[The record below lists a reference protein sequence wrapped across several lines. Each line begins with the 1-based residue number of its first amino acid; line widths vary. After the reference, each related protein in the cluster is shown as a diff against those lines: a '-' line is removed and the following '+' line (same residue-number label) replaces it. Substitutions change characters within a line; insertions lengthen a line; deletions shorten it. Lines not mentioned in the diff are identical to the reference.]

1 MAKRTAN
8 GTGTPKRQRK
18 AKVKLP
24 EPLSINGELFVS
36 ISAQELTDI
45 PLCPMWA
52 GRINLGQASVLTGET
67 SVGKSV
73 LATEIAACVTTGQPL
88 PGQQSTPKG
97 SVVWLCAEEHPAR
110 DVKPRL
116 QAAGAVLIS
125 VQFPGWT
132 QAGICPK
139 RLRFPSGAQMLGDYC
154 RAVGARFVFV
164 DPIGSFLDAG
174 MAEDSGFTAR
184 EVVQSLI
191 DMAHASNVSVMFV
204 KHPRKGGTGSA
215 LDQVAGNKEWVN
227 APRSA
232 MIIGRDPNDAGL
244 RILADLKPSK
254 GKRVPSLSFVI
265 EDRDGEP
272 VVSWKGEC
280 GVTAN
285 DVFGLTVDA
294 VEASVLTQGKEL
306 IIDLLNDG
314 ERPSREMFSAG
325 EAAGVSQR
333 TMNRAKKE
341 LGVTSSARGA
351 NTARYIAWVK
361 PKDGW
366 PKTGESF

>member
-1 MAKRTAN
+1 MPKK
-8 GTGTPKRQRK
+8 TPKPKPRQRK
-18 AKVKLP
+18 PRAPKP
-24 EPLSINGELFVS
+24 SANGEVVVNGAVFLS

-45 PLCPMWA
+45 PLAPMWA

-88 PGQQSTPKG
+88 PGQQSTPQG
-97 SVVWLCAEEHPAR
+97 SVLWLCAEEHPAR
-110 DVKPRL
+110 DVRPRL
-116 QAAGAVLIS
+116 KAAGAVLMS

-132 QAGICPK
+132 AAGICPK
-139 RLRFPSGAQMLGDYC
+139 RIRFPSGSQALGDYC
-154 RAVGARFVFV
+154 RAVGARFVFI

-191 DMAHASNVSVMFV
+191 DMAHAANASVLFV
-204 KHPRKGGTGSA
+204 KHPRKGGSGSA

-232 MIIGRDPNDAGL
+232 LIVGRDPNDAGL

-254 GKRVPSLSFVI
+254 GKRVPSLGFVI

-285 DVFGLTVDA
+285 DVFGLAVDA
-294 VEASVLTQGKEL
+294 VEASVLAQGKEL

-341 LGVTSSARGA
+341 LGVVSSARGA

-361 PKDGW
+361 PQEGW